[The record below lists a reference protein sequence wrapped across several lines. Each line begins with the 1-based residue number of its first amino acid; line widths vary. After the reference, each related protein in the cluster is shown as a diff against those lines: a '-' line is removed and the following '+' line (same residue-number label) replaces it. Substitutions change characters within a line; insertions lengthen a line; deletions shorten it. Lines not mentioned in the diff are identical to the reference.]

1 MAVMSYQDPS
11 SMSQRRMG
19 GASGISA
26 HIPTDAHGRLTMM
39 VDGVNKRGDD

>member
-1 MAVMSYQDPS
+1 MA
-11 SMSQRRMG
+11 

-39 VDGVNKRGDD
+39 VEGVNKRGDD